1 MDQCYTFTHC
11 DFDAFVSFPR
21 VGTYTTLL
29 SPPHTIVRNGVAA
42 ILSFLEAQRTQ
53 KTTEFRCTSI
63 VSTPSIV
70 ESRRNVAQRAPI
82 SEEKYQADL
91 ERREVLLLR
100 VQKRRLELD
109 RIILQRQIA
118 SLLVERNAMAERLLA
133 MEEGPKTCCVVRQ
146 PCDQKLS
153 RKRLIT
159 KSTGLHGSSTQPAL
173 PAM

>member
-1 MDQCYTFTHC
+1 MVLNQCSHSHF
-11 DFDAFVSFPR
+11 DFDAFVSFPPR

-53 KTTEFRCTSI
+53 RTTEFRCGTSI
-63 VSTPSIV
+63 VSAPSLIA

-82 SEEKYQADL
+82 SEEKYQADR
-91 ERREVLLLR
+91 ERREALLLR

-109 RIILQRQIA
+109 RIILQRQVA
-118 SLLVERNAMAERLLA
+118 SLLVERNMMAKRLLA
-133 MEEGPKTCCVVRQ
+133 MEEGTKTCCVVRR
-146 PCDQKLS
+146 PFDQKNL

-159 KSTGLHGSSTQPAL
+159 K
-173 PAM
+173 